1 MYLKSVI
8 TSFSN
13 MISFVASL
21 VLLHNIVSQ
30 NIFCVAPA
38 FSRQQTPTRE
48 HLFWDKVNQV
58 SLEDAA
64 LTLGESALF
73 LPRRT
78 VPILGQGPNQFKN

>member
-1 MYLKSVI
+1 MTSSQKSKNWTI
-8 TSFSN
+8 TRVP
-13 MISFVASL
+13 SFVL
-21 VLLHNIVSQ
+21 YNT
-30 NIFCVAPA
+30 A
-38 FSRQQTPTRE
+38 FSRHQTPTRE